1 MHILKP
7 DDVLLTKGYQS
18 RGGQASLT
26 LTVGYVCE
34 ADGTFV
40 AEQDALA
47 WLLPQFPDEPF
58 DTGLKRL
65 RGTYAVAGS
74 ACAPG
79 GAAVAG
85 LTVSVRVGPLQKQV
99 LVQGERR
106 WSRNALGWQPT
117 PAQPFATMPIDLEH
131 AYGARGWAS
140 NPYGRGHLG
149 DGTKPEG
156 LPLPNV
162 EDPHAPML
170 SPTDVPP
177 VATLGPLPQYSPE
190 RTRWLGAFDGAWQ
203 GRRAPWLPDDTDP
216 RWFDCVPQDQCTESY
231 WRGDEPWFV
240 ANMHPDRP
248 EQSGHLPGLRPRL
261 LVRTWSEPENRR
273 ELPLDLDTVWLFP
286 NQSRVAVLYR
296 AEMAV
301 RFEDASDV
309 LGAAIFTEHLADPPR
324 DAAYYAEAWRRGL
337 ERPARPAEP
346 AAAPDE
352 AAATARAA
360 AQAQA
365 IDAQRAK
372 ILASFNAAQK
382 AILDEAAPTL
392 QAVGQESRLRAA
404 FPPLAAL
411 PAAAPAASAAAPA
424 SAAAIRQKIDA
435 AFKAMEASMQKEL
448 APAGIDLNAM
458 RARVKPQAEP
468 EIDPL
473 AILQALPIDPAKKA
487 VHVERLKAL
496 MADMDKVK
504 QEVEALQSKAKA
516 IDAAA
521 GQAPG
526 TSVRPALTREELV
539 ARHQAKLSA
548 AGVELAGLALCGL
561 DLSGIDLSGAYIHDC
576 DLRKTVL
583 ARAVLNDAQIENCE
597 LDTAN
602 LEQSRLARAQLTGC
616 RMAGARLAGAQAA
629 QARLEK
635 CDLSG
640 ATLAGGQWPGTS
652 AQDCG
657 FEGADLTGLQ
667 APQAAFDA
675 CRMARADATGAVLD
689 WAYFDRCTLEAARF
703 DQASL
708 GSASLSACRAAG
720 ASFTKG
726 RLQNL
731 RTMDDTVLQGAH
743 FDGADMSRAS
753 LQNTG
758 LQQCS
763 LRETRLDHALVLEC
777 DLSSS
782 DAWHMVARRAS
793 FTGSRIAGAT
803 WRGANLMQ
811 AGFDR
816 ATLENL
822 DLSGSNLHAAST
834 RTATAQGIILD
845 KALLTRCRL
854 IEEHGA

>member
-34 ADGTFV
+34 ADGTLV

-58 DTGLKRL
+58 DTGLKRR

-106 WSRNALGWQPT
+106 WSRNAVGWKPT
-117 PAQPFATMPIDLEH
+117 PAQPYTTMPLDLEH

-149 DGTKPEG
+149 DGANPEG

-162 EDPHAPML
+162 EDPHAPMV

-190 RTRWLGAFDGAWQ
+190 RTRWLGAFDKAWQ
-203 GRRAPWLPDDTDP
+203 SKRAPWLPDDTDP
-216 RWFDCVPQDQCTESY
+216 RWFDCVPQDQCVESY
-231 WRGDEPWFV
+231 WRGDEPWFA

-248 EQSGHLPGLRPRL
+248 EQSGRLPALRPRL

-286 NQSRVAVLYR
+286 NQSRVVVLYR

-309 LGAAIFTEHLADPPR
+309 VGAAVFTERLADPPR
-324 DAAYYAEAWRRGL
+324 DAAYYAEAWRRGM
-337 ERPARPAEP
+337 EQPVEPDEP
-346 AAAPDE
+346 AAPKPDDG
-352 AAATARAA
+352 AAA
-360 AQAQA
+360 AQEQA
-365 IDAQRAK
+365 AAAHRAE
-372 ILASFNAAQK
+372 ILASFNATQK
-382 AILDEAAPTL
+382 AILDEATSVL
-392 QAVGQESRLRAA
+392 RTVGEESRLHGA
-404 FPPLAAL
+404 FPPLAAAPSAPL
-411 PAAAPAASAAAPA
+411 AGGAAPML
-424 SAAAIRQKIDA
+424 SAAAIRQEVDA
-435 AFKAMEASMQKEL
+435 AFKAIEASMQKDL
-448 APAGIDLNAM
+448 APIGIDLKAM
-458 RARVKPQAEP
+458 STGIKPQTTP
-468 EIDPL
+468 EVDPL
-473 AILQALPIDPAKKA
+473 AILQALPIDDAKKA
-487 VHVERLKAL
+487 AHIEQVKAL

-504 QEVEALQSKAKA
+504 Q
-516 IDAAA
+516 DAAA
-521 GQAPG
+521 LQTKTDAIEAAAAQAPG
-526 TSVRPALTREELV
+526 ASARSALTREELV
-539 ARHQAKLSA
+539 ARHQAKQSA
-548 AGVELAGLALCGL
+548 AGVELAGLDLSGL
-561 DLSGIDLSGAYIHDC
+561 DLSGIDLLGAYIHDC
-576 DLRKTVL
+576 DLRKAVL
-583 ARAVLNDAQIENCE
+583 ARAVLDDAQLENCE
-597 LDTAN
+597 LGAAN
-602 LEQSRLARAQLTGC
+602 LEQSRLARVQLSNC

-640 ATLAGGQWPGTS
+640 ATLADSQWPGAS

-667 APQAAFDA
+667 APRAAFDA
-675 CRMARADATGAVLD
+675 CRLARADATGAVLD
-689 WAYFDRCTLEAARF
+689 WVYFDRCTLEAARF

-731 RTMDDTVLQGAH
+731 RTMDDTSLQGAH

-763 LRETRLDHALVLEC
+763 LRETRLDHALVQEC
-777 DLSSS
+777 DLSRS
-782 DAWHMVARRAS
+782 DAWHMVARRAN

-834 RTATAQGIILD
+834 RTATAQGIVLD
-845 KALLTRCRL
+845 QALLTRCRL